1 MTENISFEDKKL
13 NPAGAYGHPDEVL
26 SDQSLTRDQRIE
38 ILREWH
44 YDALRLQD
52 SAAENMTGGEPDRL
66 QSVTN
71 ALLKLGVS
79 PAAEADPHAPEKD
92 SVLGKGLASIGR
104 YVSQLAHALCSNP
117 GGFDRE

>member
-1 MTENISFEDKKL
+1 MTEDITFEDKKL

-26 SDQSLTRDQRIE
+26 NDQSLTRDQRIE
-38 ILREWH
+38 VLREWH

-52 SAAENMTGGEPDRL
+52 SAAENMTGGEPDQL

-79 PAAEADPHAPEKD
+79 PAAEADPHAPKKESFLRRGLS
-92 SVLGKGLASIGR
+92 SVGR
-104 YVSQLAHALCSNP
+104 YMSQVAQRARP
-117 GGFDRE
+117 DGMQRRE